1 MAADTLARMFWEQV
15 ERSGDRPAQQ
25 FKHGAGW
32 TTITWR
38 EVGETVREL
47 ALGLLA
53 LGRAKGDSVALL
65 SSSRAEW
72 VQADFAIFTAGCVT
86 VPVYP
91 SYPPDLIAYIVN
103 DSGARTIIVEDPAQL
118 AKVLQAREK
127 TPNLEHIIV
136 ISDYD
141 APQPPKMVMTWES
154 LRRLGREN
162 AGTGALGSLLAER
175 VASTRPTDLATI
187 VYTSGTTGPPKG
199 VMQTHGNHIAAVT
212 ASKQAT
218 PVEEGWVHLLFLP
231 LAHSF
236 ARLESFLGVAH
247 GLTTAFAENLDKVGE
262 NLRETRPHF
271 ICSVPR
277 VFEKVYGRILAGV
290 EAGSPAKKKIFNWA
304 VSVGR
309 DVSRHQQRGQPV
321 PTTLELKRKIAHKL
335 VFSKLHA
342 ALGGRLRW
350 AVSGG
355 APLSRDIAEFFHAA
369 GILLLEGYGLTET
382 CPVLTFN
389 RPDRYKF
396 GSVGQT
402 LPGVQVQIAADGEIL
417 ARGPNIATLGYF
429 KQPEATHEVFGADG
443 WFHTGDIGTIDGDGF
458 LFITDRKKDLIVTA
472 GGMNIAPQN
481 IENLLKADPFI
492 SQVMVYG
499 DRRPYPVALITVN
512 SDELSKF
519 AREQGILTSE
529 AAAIVK
535 HPKVVERVGRTVEE
549 KNTQLQSYA
558 RIKRFTVLPTDF
570 TLDGGELTPTLKV
583 KRKVVSQKYQDAIE
597 ELYR

>member
-1 MAADTLARMFWEQV
+1 MAPDTLARMFWDRV
-15 ERSGDRPAQQ
+15 ERSGDRPAHQ
-25 FKHGAGW
+25 FKQSADW
-32 TTITWR
+32 KTITWR
-38 EVGETVREL
+38 EVGDVVREV

-53 LGRAKGDSVALL
+53 LGRGKGDAVALL
-65 SSSRAEW
+65 STSRAEW
-72 VQADFAIFTAGCVT
+72 VQADFAIFSAGCVT

-91 SYPPDLIAYIVN
+91 TYPPDLIAYVVN
-103 DSGARTIIVEDPAQL
+103 DSGAKTIIVEDPGQL
-118 AKVLQAREK
+118 SKVLEARDK
-127 TPNLEHIIV
+127 TPGLEQIV
-136 ISDYD
+136 VITGYD
-141 APQPPKMVMTWES
+141 APQPPKMIMTWET
-154 LRRLGREN
+154 LRRRGRDSVD
-162 AGTGALGSLLAER
+162 AHRSTLAER

-262 NLRETRPHF
+262 NLKETRPHF

-277 VFEKVYGRILAGV
+277 VFEKVYGKILAGV
-290 EAGSPAKKKIFNWA
+290 EAGSPAKRKIFGWA

-321 PTTLELKRKIAHKL
+321 PATLELKRKLAHRL

-342 ALGGRLRW
+342 ALGGRLQW

-382 CPVLTFN
+382 CPALTFN
-389 RPDRYKF
+389 RPDRFKF

-402 LPGVQVQIAADGEIL
+402 LPGVQLRIAADGEIL

-429 KQPEATHEVFGADG
+429 KQPEATREVFDLDG
-443 WFHTGDIGTIDGDGF
+443 WFHTGDIGSIDADGF
-458 LFITDRKKDLIVTA
+458 LVITDRKKDLIVTA

-492 SQVMVYG
+492 SQVMIYG

-512 SDELSKF
+512 PEELSKF

-558 RIKRFTVLPTDF
+558 KIKRFTVLATDF

-583 KRKVVSQKYQDAIE
+583 KRRVVSQKYKDAIE

>member
-1 MAADTLARMFWEQV
+1 MAPDTLARMFWDRV
-15 ERSGDRPAQQ
+15 ERSGDRPAHQ
-25 FKHGAGW
+25 FKQSADW
-32 TTITWR
+32 KTITWR
-38 EVGETVREL
+38 EVGDVVREV

-53 LGRAKGDSVALL
+53 LGRGKGDAVALL
-65 SSSRAEW
+65 STSRAEW
-72 VQADFAIFTAGCVT
+72 VQADFAIFSAGCVT

-91 SYPPDLIAYIVN
+91 TYPPDLIAYVVN
-103 DSGARTIIVEDPAQL
+103 DSGAKTIIVEDPGQL
-118 AKVLQAREK
+118 SKVLEARDK
-127 TPNLEHIIV
+127 TPGLEQIV
-136 ISDYD
+136 VMSGYD
-141 APQPPKMVMTWES
+141 APQPPKMVMTWDT
-154 LRRLGREN
+154 LRRLGRDSVD
-162 AGTGALGSLLAER
+162 AHRSTLAER

-262 NLRETRPHF
+262 NLKETRPHF

-277 VFEKVYGRILAGV
+277 VFEKVYGKILAGV
-290 EAGSPAKKKIFNWA
+290 EAGSPAKRKIFGWA

-321 PTTLELKRKIAHKL
+321 PATLELKRKLAHRL

-342 ALGGRLRW
+342 ALGGRLQW

-382 CPVLTFN
+382 CPALTFN
-389 RPDRYKF
+389 RPDRFKF

-402 LPGVQVQIAADGEIL
+402 LPGVQLRIAADGEIL

-429 KQPEATHEVFGADG
+429 KQPEATREVFDLDG

-458 LFITDRKKDLIVTA
+458 LVITDRKKDLIVTA

-492 SQVMVYG
+492 SQVMIYG

-512 SDELSKF
+512 PEELSKF
-519 AREQGILTSE
+519 AREQGILTS
-529 AAAIVK
+529 AAATIVK

-558 RIKRFTVLPTDF
+558 KIKRFTVLATDF

-583 KRKVVSQKYQDAIE
+583 KRRVVSQKYKDAIE

>member
-1 MAADTLARMFWEQV
+1 MATDTLARMFWDRV

-25 FKHGAGW
+25 FKQAADW
-32 TTITWR
+32 KTITWR
-38 EVGETVREL
+38 EVGDVVREV
-47 ALGLLA
+47 ALGLIA
-53 LGRAKGDSVALL
+53 LGREKGEMVALL
-65 SSSRAEW
+65 SASRAEW
-72 VQADFAIFTAGCVT
+72 VQADFAIFSAGCVT

-91 SYPPDLIAYIVN
+91 TYPPDLIAYVVN
-103 DSGARTIIVEDPAQL
+103 DSGAKTIIVEDPAQL
-118 AKVLQAREK
+118 AKVLQARDK
-127 TPNLEHIIV
+127 MPALQQVVV
-136 ISDYD
+136 ISGYD
-141 APQPPKMVMTWES
+141 APQPPKMVMTWEA

-162 AGTGALGSLLAER
+162 ATAHKSTLAER

-199 VMQTHGNHIAAVT
+199 VMQTHGNHVAAVT

-236 ARLESFLGVAH
+236 ARLESFLGVTH

-262 NLRETRPHF
+262 NLKETRPHF

-277 VFEKVYGRILAGV
+277 VFEKVYGKILAGV

-304 VSVGR
+304 VGVGR

-321 PTTLELKRKIAHKL
+321 PATLELKRKLAHKL

-342 ALGGRLRW
+342 ALGGRLQW

-355 APLSRDIAEFFHAA
+355 APLSRDIAEFFHVA

-382 CPVLTFN
+382 CPALTFN
-389 RPDRYKF
+389 RPDRFKF
-396 GSVGQT
+396 GSVGQS
-402 LPGVQVQIAADGEIL
+402 LPGVQLRIAADGEIL
-417 ARGPNIATLGYF
+417 ARGPNIATLGYY
-429 KQPEATHEVFGADG
+429 KQPEATHEVFDPDG
-443 WFHTGDIGTIDGDGF
+443 WFHTGDIGTVDKDGF
-458 LFITDRKKDLIVTA
+458 LVITDRKKDLIVTA

-499 DRRPYPVALITVN
+499 DRRPYPVALITIN
-512 SDELSKF
+512 PEELSKF

-535 HPKVVERVGRTVEE
+535 HPKVTERIGRTVEE

-558 RIKRFTVLPTDF
+558 KIKRFTVLPVDF
-570 TLDGGELTPTLKV
+570 SLDGGELTPTLKV
-583 KRKVVSQKYQDAIE
+583 KRKVVSQKYKDAIE